1 MKAEAVFDIPRPN
14 VIKSDEGFS
23 VEVLGM
29 TGLLYTE
36 GPRSLYVDS
45 EVIAEP
51 HGLMI
56 YSSSI
61 RVWNTPHAGEI
72 IDKAGRDVIV
82 ENIRRAFRLRGF
94 EIEVI

>member
-1 MKAEAVFDIPRPN
+1 MFDIPRPN

-61 RVWNTPHAGEI
+61 QSWKSLYEGEI
-72 IDKAGRDVIV
+72 INDAKRNVIV
-82 ENIRRAFRLRGF
+82 ENIRRAFRFRGF

>member
-1 MKAEAVFDIPRPN
+1 MFVVPRPN

-36 GPRSLYVDS
+36 GPKSLRLDS
-45 EVIAEP
+45 EVLAGP

-61 RVWNTPHAGEI
+61 RVWNAPHAGEI
-72 IDKAGRDVIV
+72 IDEARRDAIV
-82 ENIRRAFRLRGF
+82 ENIRRAFRFRGF